1 MEDNCLSGI
10 CRLSKAHGMLTQTL
24 FVKAASCLLIF
35 ENTRIFI
42 DLISLVMGT
51 SGISML
57 CPCVSVLMS
66 MQIQITELALDLSM
80 CPFND
85 PGIYCVGY
93 SRKSFDLREWHDLI

>member
-1 MEDNCLSGI
+1 
-10 CRLSKAHGMLTQTL
+10 MLTQTL

-57 CPCVSVLMS
+57 CPCVSVWMS
-66 MQIQITELALDLSM
+66 MQIQITELWTSSM

-93 SRKSFDLREWHDLI
+93 SRKSWLVRKSFDLRE